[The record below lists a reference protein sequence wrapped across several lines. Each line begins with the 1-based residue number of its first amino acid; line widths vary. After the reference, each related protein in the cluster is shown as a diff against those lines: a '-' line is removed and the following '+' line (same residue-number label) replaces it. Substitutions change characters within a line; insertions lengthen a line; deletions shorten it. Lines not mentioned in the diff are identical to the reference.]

1 MKFRGYDFF
10 FLRKFTA
17 GEAPSADIS
26 RKNKVTYYEVT

>member
-10 FLRKFTA
+10 YRKFTA